1 MCDVTEMVEIW
12 VVYTDYVVTGICYEH
27 TTNGIT
33 CELARIVALSV
44 VWSLASYPPNKT
56 HPSQR
61 ELANS
66 VITHTANIDT
76 IPVCSY
82 TPWFKQLSYTQ
93 LIEELSHLRL

>member
-44 VWSLASYPPNKT
+44 V
-56 HPSQR
+56 
-61 ELANS
+61 
-66 VITHTANIDT
+66 
-76 IPVCSY
+76 
-82 TPWFKQLSYTQ
+82 
-93 LIEELSHLRL
+93 